1 MVSFLFMPPYSSALG
16 WFHLLCLTRGD
27 RICPITRTLRRSV
40 ELAGSAA
47 LCICASSV
55 DFASYAAV
63 RLICLVQWLPL
74 PCGRCRTSPGRSNV
88 CPSFL
93 PPWQSFA
100 LHQVASLPILCF
112 ASGCFLARPFPLH
125 QVEPLRCFLA
135 AHSVL
140 LLLCGQGAVDII
152 VC

>member
-47 LCICASSV
+47 LSICASSV

-88 CPSFL
+88 CSSFL

-100 LHQVASLPILCF
+100 LHQVASLPVLCF
-112 ASGCFLARPFPLH
+112 ASGCFLARPFLYIRLNRWGVFWQPTLF
-125 QVEPLRCFLA
+125 CFCSA
-135 AHSVL
+135 AR
-140 LLLCGQGAVDII
+140 GAVDII